1 MILLMIVILLYYITN
16 FKVLYYFA
24 WVIGIGYLGL
34 LAFITLANACGK
46 VLANRNLYPED
57 INGIA
62 YRYLFTGCKSR
73 YEYEYL
79 VNFLIDNTSIREELL
94 K

>member
-1 MILLMIVILLYYITN
+1 MIKIN
-16 FKVLYYFA
+16 FEKDGT
-24 WVIGIGYLGL
+24 INDKE
-34 LAFITLANACGK
+34 LAFITLANSCGK
-46 VLANRNLYPED
+46 VLANRTLYPED
-57 INGIA
+57 INQIA

-79 VNFLIDNTSIREELL
+79 VNFLIDNTAIRKELL

>member
-1 MILLMIVILLYYITN
+1 MIKIN
-16 FKVLYYFA
+16 FEKEGS
-24 WVIGIGYLGL
+24 INDRE

-46 VLANRNLYPED
+46 VLANRNLYPND
-57 INGIA
+57 INEIA
-62 YRYLFTGCKSR
+62 YRYLFNGCKSR

-79 VNFLIDNTSIREELL
+79 VNFLIDNLTIRKELL

>member
-1 MILLMIVILLYYITN
+1 MIKIN
-16 FKVLYYFA
+16 FEKDGS
-24 WVIGIGYLGL
+24 INDRE
-34 LAFITLANACGK
+34 LAFITLANSCGK
-46 VLANRNLYPED
+46 VLANRSLYPED
-57 INGIA
+57 IYEIA

-79 VNFLIDNTSIREELL
+79 VNFLIDNTTIRKELL